1 MQPAR
6 LQLANAVVAFFR
18 RPLSMSVPFHVTLAR
33 EKVGHAALRE
43 GGSGSGSGSWR
54 RRWARPARLTIWPAI
69 AASLSST
76 PHKPRNELRSC
87 YLQQRL
93 LTIFVATLPSLSVW
107 CSDYAVSIAQ
117 LAPSYCYRFSLTACV
132 SPVVCFRTYV
142 HDEWLCAR
150 IAAGSGPMIDQPGS
164 MPFWKGTK
172 TGRRCRNA
180 VPIRPLF
187 VLYPIYSHLA
197 QDWLYENWAM

>member
-1 MQPAR
+1 M
-6 LQLANAVVAFFR
+6 
-18 RPLSMSVPFHVTLAR
+18 R
-33 EKVGHAALRE
+33 EVGHAALRE
-43 GGSGSGSGSWR
+43 GGSGSGSWR
-54 RRWARPARLTIWPAI
+54 RRWARPVRLTIWPADDRCFPFLNTTQ
-69 AASLSST
+69 APQRASL
-76 PHKPRNELRSC
+76 
-87 YLQQRL
+87 L
-93 LTIFVATLPSLSVW
+93 LPATATTHHRHFVATLPSLSVW
-107 CSDYAVSIAQ
+107 YSDYAVSIAQ

-150 IAAGSGPMIDQPGS
+150 IAAGSGRMIDQPGS

-187 VLYPIYSHLA
+187 VLYPIYSRFSYLA
-197 QDWLYENWAM
+197 QDWLYKIGGCDALYTL